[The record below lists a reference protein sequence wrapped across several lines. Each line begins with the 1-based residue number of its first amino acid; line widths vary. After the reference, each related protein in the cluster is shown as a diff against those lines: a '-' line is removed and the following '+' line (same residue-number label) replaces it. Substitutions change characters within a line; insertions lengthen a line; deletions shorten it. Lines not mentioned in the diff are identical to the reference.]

1 MTADIGSRLR
11 SGKREGGAL
20 RQALALAL
28 AFCAWGALA
37 LRTWLSM
44 EGGVSLAEALWTN
57 GRFFTILTNLLVAGS
72 FTLVALGRAPA
83 PRWLTGLM
91 LWIGLVGLVYHAV
104 LAALWEPEGL
114 VLVADILVHTVT
126 PLGTFTY
133 WLFFVGKGVL
143 RWGDLRLWI
152 AWPLIYSIY
161 ALGRGAVD
169 GIYPYPFLDVG
180 ELGLAGVLMNV
191 AALGAAFALAGALVL
206 ALTRRTAR

>member
-1 MTADIGSRLR
+1 
-11 SGKREGGAL
+11 
-20 RQALALAL
+20 
-28 AFCAWGALA
+28 
-37 LRTWLSM
+37 M

-152 AWPLIYSIY
+152 AWPLITRFMRS
-161 ALGRGAVD
+161 GAVPWTAF
-169 GIYPYPFLDVG
+169 IPIPFSMWG
-180 ELGLAGVLMNV
+180 SLGWQAS
-191 AALGAAFALAGALVL
+191 
-206 ALTRRTAR
+206 